1 MSVERD
7 PDMEMDCTAVLTDVW
22 LMLDGECDEATR
34 ARLQHHMD
42 HCSPC
47 IEAYGVEE
55 KIKSLLSRKC
65 GGDKA
70 PDSLRT
76 RLSLEIR
83 KSVTVIRTDD
93 GPAGRSGS
101 AEKSDSV

>member
-7 PDMEMDCTAVLTDVW
+7 PDMELDCTAVIADVW
-22 LMLDGECDEATR
+22 LMLDGECDDATR

-47 IEAYGVEE
+47 IEAYGIEE

-70 PDSLRT
+70 PDSLRD
-76 RLSLEIR
+76 RLTLEIH
-83 KSVTVIRTDD
+83 KSFTVI
-93 GPAGRSGS
+93 
-101 AEKSDSV
+101 ESDATEA